1 MFKPGHYKERAMPY
15 HEGMVIFI
23 LSVTG
28 ILGLQG

>member
-1 MFKPGHYKERAMPY
+1 MLKPGYKEYAMPY
-15 HEGMVIFI
+15 HEGMVIFM